1 MSPFLTHH
9 LELTSEEY
17 IFVVKFQVPFLS
29 SHPISLLLCPCTC
42 SSLTRSQ
49 RGHERLRPVL
59 PTAAGA
65 SPSPWLPTGF
75 LFPSHTAPP
84 LPQAFVT
91 VLSTAWPGSDA
102 CIPPRPGTQRSSSLF
117 VSFCLWYSIQLSG
130 HAQMLCSWP
139 S

>member
-1 MSPFLTHH
+1 MSLFLTHH
-9 LELTSEEY
+9 LELTPEKY
-17 IFVVKFQVPFLS
+17 IFGHIPSPFLNS
-29 SHPISLLLCPCTC
+29 YPISLLLCPCTC
-42 SSLTRSQ
+42 SSLVGSQ
-49 RGHERLRPVL
+49 RGHERLRPAL

-65 SPSPWLPTGF
+65 SPGPGSPPAPCV
-75 LFPSHTAPP
+75 PSHTALPV
-84 LPQAFVT
+84 PQAFTVT